1 MNYKRTAKKAERK
14 IRQYGTKAVLRT
26 PTGDS
31 VWDDNNAVWIDQYE
45 EHQGV
50 CLVTNY
56 EQGEI
61 DGTVIKQE
69 DRRLLCM
76 FPAEPKPSISLVDV
90 YKKTGALDATYNV
103 ESFSP
108 LAPDS
113 TTVILFKV
121 QGRK

>member
-1 MNYKRTAKKAERK
+1 MNYKRIAKLTEQK

-26 PTGDS
+26 PTGGS
-31 VWDDNNAVWIDQYE
+31 VWDNENAEWIDQYE

-50 CLVTNY
+50 CLVTSY

-69 DRRLLCM
+69 DRRLLCV

-103 ESFSP
+103 VSFSP

-113 TTVILFKV
+113 TTVILYKI
-121 QGRK
+121 QGRR